1 MKTKSVGAL
10 TMRGFMICLHQMHD
24 FMPWF
29 GPNLRGIETILDAM
43 ADSKLNT
50 LLFEYEA
57 YFPWSGGNRRICAS
71 NAFSETDIAAIQSM
85 AKERWG
91 MSTIF

>member
-1 MKTKSVGAL
+1 MMKTKSVGAL

-43 ADSKLNT
+43 ADSKLNRSSCVRFRKKRG
-50 LLFEYEA
+50 L
-57 YFPWSGGNRRICAS
+57 WRVS
-71 NAFSETDIAAIQSM
+71 
-85 AKERWG
+85 
-91 MSTIF
+91 